1 MKAVKAVGIVGGI
14 APESTIQYYRLI
26 VSMYRERRGDGSYPS
41 VLINSID
48 MKKMLDL
55 IGAGDLAGVTD
66 YLVDE
71 IDKLKR
77 AGAAF
82 GLLASNTP
90 HLVFDAIQARSS
102 IPLISIVEA
111 ACTAA
116 QGLGLSRVGLFGTA
130 FTMQGQFYP
139 EVFSRGGISLV
150 IPDPEEQEYIHG
162 KYMSELVNGIFLP
175 ETQDRLLEI
184 ADGLRVKEGI
194 DGLVLGGTELPLIL
208 KDGGGRTFPFLDTTK
223 IHAESAVARMLA

>member
-1 MKAVKAVGIVGGI
+1 MVGIVGGI

-26 VSMYRERRGDGSYPS
+26 VSMYRERKGDGGYPPI
-41 VLINSID
+41 LINSID

-55 IGAGDLAGVTD
+55 IGAGDLTGVTD

-71 IDKLKR
+71 IEKLRR
-77 AGAAF
+77 AGATF

-90 HLVFDAIQARSS
+90 HLVFDAIQARST

-116 QGLGLSRVGLFGTA
+116 QGLGLKRVGLFGTA
-130 FTMQGQFYP
+130 FTMQGRFYP

-175 ETQDRLLEI
+175 ETRDRLLEI
-184 ADGLRVKEGI
+184 ANRLQVKEKI
-194 DGLVLGGTELPLIL
+194 DGLILGGTELPLIL
-208 KDGGGRTFPFLDTTK
+208 KEGGGRTFPFLDTTK